1 MDTKNMQFGV
11 YCGRF
16 NPIHAGHEAVIKKML
31 EIFQPENSRII
42 IGSAN
47 TSQSLRHFFS
57 YEDRRG
63 LIKEIFPNIK
73 TLPLGDFPSND
84 DEWMIA
90 LDDLL
95 QSSGMEI
102 SKTMFFG
109 GCEEDISFF
118 LKRNRACYI
127 LNRFD
132 GTTPKVSATEIRD
145 SLIHNRSIEDF
156 INPVIQD
163 KVRDLFKIKWMD
175 FQKK

>member
-1 MDTKNMQFGV
+1 MDKYSDCFSI

-16 NPIHAGHEAVIKKML
+16 NPIHAGHEAVINEML
-31 EIFQPENSRII
+31 NLFGPDKSRII

-57 YEDRRG
+57 YEERRM
-63 LIKEIFPNIK
+63 LIKTIFPAVKVI
-73 TLPLGDFPSND
+73 PLGDFNTSD
-84 DEWMIA
+84 EEWMIA
-90 LDDLL
+90 LDDLIV
-95 QSSGMEI
+95 SSGMNP
-102 SKTMFFG
+102 SKTVFFG

-118 LKRNRACYI
+118 FKLNRKCHI

-145 SLIHNRSIEDF
+145 SLIHDRPLSNF
-156 INPVIQD
+156 INPLIEE
-163 KVRDLFKIKWMD
+163 KMRNLFKVKWMD